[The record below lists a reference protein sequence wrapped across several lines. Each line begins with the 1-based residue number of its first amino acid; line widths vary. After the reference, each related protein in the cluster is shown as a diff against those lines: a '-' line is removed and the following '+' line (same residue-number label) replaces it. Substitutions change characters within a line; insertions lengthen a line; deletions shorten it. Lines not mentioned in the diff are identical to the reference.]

1 MIFDNIDFHNVEE
14 MEKCDKGYILWR
26 VPGSLR
32 RHLSKEAAERA
43 SRYNTGV
50 ELRFKMKSDKVKV
63 VLRAEPIEEAQV
75 AYIYHG
81 TFQGGWMNSSK
92 VILQEDTVIE
102 IEKPAKLSEL
112 QEIAGEHN
120 LGFDPAV
127 VRIVMP
133 YGLNYYVGVEGE
145 VEPPEKEET
154 PRLTYLA
161 YGSSITHGSLG
172 LASPFSYVF
181 RISQLLHCDYINMGY
196 AGLARLEEEM
206 AEYLCERKDWDFA
219 TLELGINMLSD
230 EFDVELF
237 ESRMKRF
244 AEIMAA
250 DGRPVFVTDIYGFN
264 DKWQQKADRYR
275 EIVKKYASDKLIY
288 VSGLDLLS
296 NPAFVSADMIHP
308 TAEGQLQIA
317 DRWAETLRQ
326 RLFPILSR

>member
-26 VPGSLR
+26 VPKSLR
-32 RHLSKEAAERA
+32 MHLPELSAERA

-63 VLRAEPIEEAQV
+63 ILRAEPIEEAQV

-81 TFQGGWMNSSK
+81 AFQGGWMNSSK
-92 VILQEDTVIE
+92 VILQEDTEIE
-102 IEKPAKLSEL
+102 IEKPANIEALRKIST
-112 QEIAGEHN
+112 EHG

-145 VEPPEKEET
+145 VKPPAET
-154 PRLTYLA
+154 EVPDKTYLA

-181 RISQLLHCDYINMGY
+181 RISQMLHCDYINMGY
-196 AGLARLEEEM
+196 AGLARLEAEM
-206 AEYLCERKDWDFA
+206 AEYLCARKDWDFA

-230 EFDVELF
+230 EFSVELF
-237 ESRMKRF
+237 ESRVKRF
-244 AEIMAA
+244 VEIMAA
-250 DGRPVFVTDIYGFN
+250 DDRPVFVTDIYGFN
-264 DKWQQKADRYR
+264 DKWQDKAGKYR
-275 EIVKKYASDKLIY
+275 EIVRKYASDKLIY
-288 VSGLDLLS
+288 VSGLELLN
-296 NPAFVSADMIHP
+296 NPAFVSQDMVHP
-308 TAEGQLQIA
+308 TAEGQLHIA
-317 DRWAETLRQ
+317 DRWVKILKS
-326 RLFPILSR
+326 RLF